1 MRNIVYII
9 LCICCNIK
17 AQTND
22 TVPFVNIY
30 TKEVKCSH
38 IYKYKIINNSAE
50 DYLTWLSAYP
60 VSTFSKEMKIRCY
73 FAQQHGDF
81 NLFSLI
87 YEELL
92 KRNSLK
98 VIGTNF
104 IKRIP
109 QGKSFTYKIK
119 GYDDFKEQWLE
130 HLVILKRKDVE
141 EYIKFRF
148 LDDWFYKGEKID
160 VNPQKVFL
168 KRGIQK
174 K

>member
-1 MRNIVYII
+1 
-9 LCICCNIK
+9 
-17 AQTND
+17 
-22 TVPFVNIY
+22 
-30 TKEVKCSH
+30 
-38 IYKYKIINNSAE
+38 
-50 DYLTWLSAYP
+50 
-60 VSTFSKEMKIRCY
+60 MKIRCY